1 MYETDEKGLNYP
13 DIWLIFIPYMALRG
27 PQIAICRSK
36 EVKFLQKI
44 NEVGPIGAINEWLE
58 PKRYKICCLA
68 NTIYITDG
76 YKTQY

>member
-1 MYETDEKGLNYP
+1 MAYFYP
-13 DIWLIFIPYMALRG
+13 LHGFTG
-27 PQIAICRSK
+27 PEIAICRSK
-36 EVKFLQKI
+36 EVTFLQKI
-44 NEVGPIGAINEWLE
+44 NEVGPIGAINEWSE